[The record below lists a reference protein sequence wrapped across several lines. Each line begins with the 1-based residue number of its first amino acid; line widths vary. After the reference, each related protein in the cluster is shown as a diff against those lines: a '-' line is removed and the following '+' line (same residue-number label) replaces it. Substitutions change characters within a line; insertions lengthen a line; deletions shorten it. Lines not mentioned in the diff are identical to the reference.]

1 MSTPDAHL
9 PRNRTPASQASPQTI
24 RTKYLPLAAFLTLR
38 GHRMELVQEPGAK
51 KGTFVFAPDAAR
63 DTEMFQAKQGLVE
76 PIAFYRAIED
86 IWALLRHARSQDGG
100 AS

>member
-1 MSTPDAHL
+1 MSMHDSRL
-9 PRNRTPASQASPQTI
+9 PRNRISASQVSPQTI

-38 GHRMELVQEPGAK
+38 GHHMELVQEPGAK

-63 DTEMFQAKQGLVE
+63 DTDAFQAKEALVE
-76 PIAFYRAIED
+76 PLAFYRAIED
-86 IWALLRHARSQDGG
+86 IWALLRHAKAQGGG